1 MADATNRLTQ
11 SVLFPVCSS
20 DLPSPYGRGW
30 EDNDCTSLCSSL
42 WEKQCLPGG
51 TVLSS
56 TSQRCPLPHSALRD
70 PDTPP
75 RPYRHLPGASLQRP
89 HGQGHKSVPLF
100 SVACP
105 LPLIQSPLCVFSVL
119 AHSLWQLFNKP
130 ICFPL
135 TWGRSGGCWRA
146 VRLSWTMKPFPT
158 QHSSSSVQINR
169 GELEINPA
177 IFFS

>member
-1 MADATNRLTQ
+1 MADAENWLTQ
-11 SVLFPVCSS
+11 SSLQCTPWISW
-20 DLPSPYGRGW
+20 YRRGW
-30 EDNDCTSLCSSL
+30 EDNDCTSLCSAL
-42 WEKQCLPGG
+42 KQCLSGG
-51 TVLSS
+51 TVLLA
-56 TSQRCPLPHSALRD
+56 TSPRSPVTQTP
-70 PDTPP
+70 PP
-75 RPYRHLPGASLQRP
+75 RPYRHLPGASSQRP

-146 VRLSWTMKPFPT
+146 ARPSWTMKPFPT
-158 QHSSSSVQINR
+158 QHSSSSVQINC